1 MNKKGEASGSKDME
15 VRVDDGTIGDDT
27 GGKVSEAVNGKEE
40 VSRPKI
46 MDQATANMCEMG
58 IGKTGFARVLVEVEA
73 VKELKNIVKIEYVD
87 KDKNVKGS
95 KEVQVEFEWKP
106 DRCSHCQVVFG
117 HQFDKCKVRPKTD
130 EEKKAEEER
139 LKDKQGVQKD
149 GFIDVQYKR
158 GYKMQQKGN
167 GQARNYRP
175 QFQRQE
181 YRKKE
186 NVNGKGKEKMYE
198 EGSQGNDNLRSGGS
212 SRNRYDALR
221 NIVGEE
227 RNEESLMKDRMVVEE
242 YLNKKIQPTS
252 TELQSWTKDME
263 DYFKRQ
269 WEIDR
274 SNKGV
279 ELGMHGEDVMEG
291 VNEMAQTMANENVI
305 GLSQSI
311 LN

>member
-1 MNKKGEASGSKDME
+1 
-15 VRVDDGTIGDDT
+15 
-27 GGKVSEAVNGKEE
+27 
-40 VSRPKI
+40 

-58 IGKTGFARVLVEVEA
+58 TGKTGFARVLVEVEA
-73 VKELKNIVKIEYVD
+73 VKDLKNIVKIEYVD

-106 DRCSHCQVVFG
+106 DRCSHCQVFG
-117 HQFDKCKVRPKTD
+117 HHVDKCKVRPRTD
-130 EEKKAEEER
+130 EEKKADEES

-158 GYKMQQKGN
+158 GYKMQQRGN
-167 GQARNYRP
+167 GQGRNYRP

-181 YRKKE
+181 YRKKD

-198 EGSQGNDNLRSGGS
+198 EGNQGKTGKGNDNLRSGGS
-212 SRNRYDALR
+212 NTNRYDALR
-221 NIVGEE
+221 NVSVEE
-227 RNEESLMKDRMVVEE
+227 RNEESLMKDRMVVDV

-252 TELQSWTKDME
+252 TELQNWTKDME
-263 DYFKRQ
+263 EYFKKQ

-274 SNKGV
+274 LKEEE
-279 ELGMHGEDVMEG
+279 ELAKHGEDVMEG